1 LIGVAE
7 RNREGIR
14 RAVRAAISAGGV
26 VAVGALAGLF
36 TLKHTNLALIL
47 SGLILATSFLL
58 LKDAREN
65 IFGTDR
71 WIPYAWVAL
80 CLAPDHRFTFHS
92 TLDNSVSSATP
103 ENFVQVATYM
113 LVAALVLHSR
123 RLKIERDPRHL
134 HTGPLLVWPVIALVS
149 TIWSLVPLFTF
160 VRALQLFVPIGL
172 ALLMARIWLT
182 SPDAAVEIWVKTL
195 RLFVRTVTILVLVG
209 FATGFWGE
217 SRFTWPG
224 AHPGTAAMY
233 IGMALLILLAG
244 GRSLLDLR
252 ASGYVFRVALF
263 GTALY
268 LGKTRGVEAAM
279 ILALAVMFWWAA
291 RTKPLKSY
299 LGVFYYAITVSLVLV
314 AFLPEIARYVLR
326 GGTTGNLMSLS
337 GRIPL
342 WTDALHLLGDGP
354 RWFIGFGYGSARVL
368 LPALASWA
376 GTAHNSWLELLLA
389 IGILGPLL
397 LATDVVFILWRASSR
412 ASLVA
417 PSLTL
422 SILTLLVVSSI
433 SGEGLALPSL
443 SLVMFVF
450 LHAPV
455 LAELNS
461 AGHPLRTR
469 GGAAPGNAIA
479 SRVHRPLAA
488 STRGDHPVL

>member
-14 RAVRAAISAGGV
+14 RAVRAAISAGGM

-80 CLAPDHRFTFHS
+80 CLAPDHRFSVHS

-103 ENFVQVATYM
+103 ENFAQVATYM

-182 SPDAAVEIWVKTL
+182 SPDAAIEIWAKTL
-195 RLFVRTVTILVLVG
+195 RLFVRTVTILIFVG
-209 FATGFWGE
+209 FATGFWRE
-217 SRFTWPG
+217 PRFTWPG
-224 AHPGTAAMY
+224 AHPGIAAMY
-233 IGMALLILLAG
+233 VGVGLLILLAG

-263 GTALY
+263 ATALY
-268 LGKTRGVEAAM
+268 LGRTRGVEGAVV
-279 ILALAVMFWWAA
+279 LALAVMFWWGA

-299 LGVFYYAITVSLVLV
+299 LGVFYYAIAVSLVLV
-314 AFLPEIARYVLR
+314 AFRPEIANYVLR

-337 GRIPL
+337 GRVPL

-354 RWFIGFGYGSARVL
+354 RWLVGFGYGSARVL
-368 LPALASWA
+368 LPTLASWA

-397 LATDVVFILWRASSR
+397 LTADVVFVLWRASSR
-412 ASLVA
+412 ASLVP

-433 SGEGLALPSL
+433 TGTGLALPGL
-443 SLVMFVF
+443 SFVMLAF
-450 LHAPV
+450 LHAPI

-461 AGHPLRTR
+461 ERHQLRAR
-469 GGAAPGNAIA
+469 GGAAAGNTVP
-479 SRVHRPLAA
+479 SRVRRPSAA
-488 STRGDHPVL
+488 SAHGSLPVP